1 MLELHYWQFKVG
13 WHNVWN
19 WILFISYR
27 NAKTKQ
33 PAIYQSNNAQKVREG
48 EISNVYINE
57 NNRREYQELGEI
69 SKTETYDTL
78 QEVAYKNNL

>member
-13 WHNVWN
+13 WYNVWN

-27 NAKTKQ
+27 NSKTKQ

-57 NNRREYQELGEI
+57 NNRSEYQELGEI